1 MRKQIAPLTERPA
14 WKARRAHYENVSHM
28 HLDNIAD
35 FSNRPSIGAWKGYTG
50 KRVRNIINI
59 GIGGLDLGQAGAHFR
74 P

>member
-14 WKARRAHYENVSHM
+14 SKARTAHYENVSHM

-35 FSNRPSIGAWKGYTG
+35 FSNRLPIGAWKGYTG
-50 KRVRNIINI
+50 KRIRNTINI
-59 GIGGLDLGQAGAHFR
+59 GIGGSDLGQAGAHFG